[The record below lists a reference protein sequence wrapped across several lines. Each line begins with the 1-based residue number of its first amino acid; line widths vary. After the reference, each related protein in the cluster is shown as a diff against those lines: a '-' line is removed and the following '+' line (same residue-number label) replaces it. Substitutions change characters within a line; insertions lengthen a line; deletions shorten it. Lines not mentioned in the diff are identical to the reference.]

1 MAIRLFITGL
11 AALALAGCE
20 APAREPASAPV
31 GAGVEAAQAGF
42 APRTV
47 GTHSVKGVLL
57 AFEDVSW
64 PAYYDGLEVGPAGA
78 AVGDDGN
85 LKLGS
90 LDPEVGGPV
99 APATIQPL
107 IGKPVEVRYTVT
119 TEHHMVDLT
128 MNGEVLDTGG
138 PAPAGG
144 AKSIQGVL
152 SGAESATAGDLPSEA
167 TVTAPDGTSVTFELF
182 ISDKL
187 VAANGRTVTLRYE
200 DVLATE
206 LVSIAPAA

>member
-1 MAIRLFITGL
+1 M
-11 AALALAGCE
+11 AALALAACE
-20 APAREPASAPV
+20 APATEPASAPE
-31 GAGVEAAQAGF
+31 GASAEAAQAGF

-78 AVGDDGN
+78 AVGDEGN

-119 TEHHMVDLT
+119 TEHRMVDLLI
-128 MNGEVLDTGG
+128 NGASILPRVEGE
-138 PAPAGG
+138 PAPPAD
-144 AKSIQGVL
+144 AKTIQGVL
-152 SGAESATAGDLPSEA
+152 GGADTESGDLPSEL
-167 TVTAPDGTSVTFELF
+167 TVKAPDGTSVTFEAF
-182 ISDKL
+182 
-187 VAANGRTVTLRYE
+187 VAGEMTSANGRTVTLRYE
-200 DVLATE
+200 DDLATTLE
-206 LVSIAPAA
+206 SIAPASQS